1 MLGRKIKLYR
11 LQQGLTK
18 KELAAKA
25 GITPARITALE
36 NGIDTQMEAKDVKI
50 VSSIASALNVSE
62 SRLLSYIP
70 QRPNSNWKSAR
81 SYLDVLMEEY
91 LDKLYLLSDLL
102 GDKEVADKTVTR
114 PFEADALLEQLVL
127 RALDED
133 KISWSRGAE
142 LLGIS
147 PFEMKEK
154 AATAKGLPTE
164 LIS

>member
-25 GITPARITALE
+25 GITPAMITALE
-36 NGIDTQMEAKDVKI
+36 NGIDTQMEAKDVKTI
-50 VSSIASALNVSE
+50 RSIASALNVSE

-114 PFEADALLEQLVL
+114 PFEADALLEQLVR
-127 RALDED
+127 RALHED
-133 KISWSRGAE
+133 KISMYRAAE
-142 LLGIS
+142 LLNI
-147 PFEMKEK
+147 PYHEAREK
-154 AATAKGLPTE
+154 LLP
-164 LIS
+164 

>member
-25 GITPARITALE
+25 GITPARITALD

-81 SYLDVLMEEY
+81 SFSDVLKEEY
-91 LDKLYLLSDLL
+91 LDKLYLLSNLL
-102 GDKEVADKTVTR
+102 GDKEVADKTVAGH
-114 PFEADALLEQLVL
+114 FEADALLEQLVR
-127 RALDED
+127 RALHED
-133 KISWSRGAE
+133 KISMSRAAE
-142 LLGIS
+142 LLDI
-147 PFEMKEK
+147 PYHEAREK
-154 AATAKGLPTE
+154 LLP
-164 LIS
+164 